1 MPVHRAGR
9 RTGTIM
15 ASPAADETYENS
27 ARAAW
32 AGPGFVEFVA
42 LMALMMGLTAVT
54 IDSFLPAFPAIQ
66 RDFAVADPNR
76 LQLLVYVYMLG
87 FGTAQLLYGPVSDG
101 TGRRPAL
108 IVGIGIYLAG
118 SVLAMKYQY
127 WRIGG

>member
-1 MPVHRAGR
+1 
-9 RTGTIM
+9 M
-15 ASPAADETYENS
+15 ASS
-27 ARAAW
+27 ARSETTRAESGW

-66 RDFAVADPNR
+66 HDFAVQDPNR

-101 TGRRPAL
+101 IGRRPAL

-118 SVLAMKYQY
+118 SVLAMLAPSFEVLLLARAIQG
-127 WRIGG
+127 IGGAAG